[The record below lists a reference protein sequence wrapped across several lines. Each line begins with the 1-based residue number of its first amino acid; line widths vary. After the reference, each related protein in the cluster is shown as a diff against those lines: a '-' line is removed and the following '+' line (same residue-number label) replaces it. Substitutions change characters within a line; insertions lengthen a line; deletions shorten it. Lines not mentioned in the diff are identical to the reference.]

1 MAKDLHVVMIPWSAF
16 GHMGPFFQLSVAL
29 AKAGVKISFVQT
41 PKNIKRLPKIAPN
54 LATLINLV
62 ELPLPALDNDV
73 LPEGAEATVDLP
85 FEKYQYLKTAYDLLK
100 EPFKKFVADQ
110 SPDWIFVDVIPYWA
124 AEVALEYEVPLVY
137 FTVFTA
143 STDVFL
149 GSPDYLFGDGQK
161 KLRSSPESL
170 MSAPEW
176 VTFPSSVFFKKHEAA
191 GSFGA
196 IYGSNGTEKSDA
208 YRISK
213 ALQSCQ
219 AVAVRSCN
227 EFEGDYLSLLENLLG
242 KKVIPA
248 GLLPPE
254 KPQEKDI
261 TDETW
266 VKIFKWLDEQ
276 KPKSV
281 VFVGFGSE
289 CKLSRDQTYEIAYGL
304 ELSDVHFLWAL
315 RKPTWAKDD
324 IDALPPGFA
333 QRTQGRG
340 VVTLGWAP
348 QMEILGHS
356 SIGGTLFHCGWSS
369 VVETL
374 QFGHTLVALPFVFDQ
389 PLNARLL
396 VEKGLAVE
404 IDRGDDG
411 SYDKND
417 IAKALRLAMVSEE
430 GEGLRARAR
439 EAAKVIGDQE
449 KYIVQLVE
457 FLKKGVVNNKGIN
470 D

>member
-1 MAKDLHVVMIPWSAF
+1 MPEDLLHVVVIPWSAF
-16 GHMGPFFQLSVAL
+16 GHMVPFFQLSVAL

-41 PKNIKRLPKIAPN
+41 PKNIKRLPKIPPN

-62 ELPLPALDNDV
+62 ELPLSALDNHV
-73 LPEGAEATVDLP
+73 LPGGAEATVDLP
-85 FEKYQYLKTAYDLLK
+85 VEKYQYLKTAYDLLK

-110 SPDWIFVDVIPYWA
+110 SPDWIFVDGMPYWA
-124 AEVALEYEVPLVY
+124 AEVALEYRVPLVY
-137 FTVFTA
+137 FTVLTA
-143 STDVFL
+143 STDVFV
-149 GSPDYLFGDGQK
+149 GSPDHLIGEGQR

-170 MSAPEW
+170 MSAPDW

-191 GSFGA
+191 VSFGA
-196 IYGSNGTEKSDA
+196 LYGSNGTEKSDA
-208 YRISK
+208 CCISK

-219 AVAVRSCN
+219 TVAVRSCN
-227 EFEGDYLSLLENLLG
+227 EFEGDYLNLLEKVLR
-242 KKVIPA
+242 KKVIPT

-254 KPQEKDI
+254 QPQRRDI

-266 VKIFKWLDEQ
+266 VKIFEWLDKQ

-304 ELSDVHFLWAL
+304 ELSEMQFLWAL

-324 IDALPPGFA
+324 IEALPPG
-333 QRTQGRG
+333 
-340 VVTLGWAP
+340 
-348 QMEILGHS
+348 
-356 SIGGTLFHCGWSS
+356 GWSS
-369 VVETL
+369 VIETL
-374 QFGHTLVALPFVFDQ
+374 QLGHTLVVLPFVFDQ
-389 PLNARLL
+389 PLIARML

-404 IDRGDDG
+404 IERGEDG

-417 IAKALRLAMVSEE
+417 IAKSLRLAMVSEE

-439 EAAKVIGDQE
+439 EAAKVTANQE
-449 KYIVQLVE
+449 KYITQFVE
-457 FLKKGVVNNKGIN
+457 YLKNEVVNNGAHC
-470 D
+470 